1 MADKVDR
8 DRQKDA
14 SIDTDDLDLGSID
27 DIELD
32 APGTG
37 DEGVESGKSR
47 RPAKSKTKYA
57 LEGAAAFAG
66 GVAQIGAHELKKAMP
81 DAANIVSDVK
91 ATLDDVRELRDE
103 LTKQLAPITRSFVT
117 AGRKLLPSAEAILPK
132 KVYQAVQKKLDEK
145 AKSYNEGQYQAQ
157 SKEQLET
164 DQIKSE
170 LASIFG
176 AQTEI
181 QMSQERENRKEQMV
195 DRAVGS
201 IRHRQSTAA
210 LTHIYDATRAT
221 ELFHKT
227 QHMAYMKKSLEL
239 KYRHIF
245 IARDTF
251 NLLQASMKSF
261 EGYYKA
267 LVKNTGLPDM
277 AKLEISDYARKKRT
291 DKWGNLIG
299 DAMNNIRGQIFKKI
313 KNSVQDVGGM
323 LSLAASGLD
332 TMGDTAEMQREF
344 GGDKKGLPK
353 WALKGAG
360 ALAAWAP
367 FNRFAKKHK
376 GIFNAMNTG
385 AAGFRSSLLTRM
397 ADLRA
402 RWEQDPN
409 NPLLNML
416 AELMPDPYQSQTS
429 ASNDFLT
436 KAKDAATFDVATRQ
450 SITEVIPGY
459 LGKIWHEIA
468 MMRTGDETID
478 ERTFNVYQRRFTSVK
493 DLQADI
499 YEKAFGSEETRR
511 NSLTKT
517 LSTMQ
522 AGAARNNGKSV
533 TIGNQK
539 RSISDMFR
547 GMEKDIDLVLN
558 NHALRGKPFNP
569 KKMRDYIM
577 NPNGANVDQ
586 SYIASILEGV
596 QGDPR
601 EILDAIVASV
611 FTADGQFDKQAFNKI
626 NLAIDDEYR
635 RRDTFRKEF
644 ASVVETFGNGAY
656 LQGTLTARQEEALRT
671 ILKNGTPEEK
681 KAARAQLIQN
691 GGMFTSSV
699 SGNRLNMDVIAHA
712 RNRFDLSESDLRSGD
727 STREREYNSL
737 RDNDKNFDKFNKSFL
752 GRFFHLGVKGRGEGA
767 SYADIF
773 GAPTGSAETVELDEN
788 GKPKVKNA
796 LDKLR
801 DKAGDLKTRLTGK
814 ATEAYKAGRAKL
826 SQVTSSDELDRAR
839 AIIGDLTLQAKTAGA
854 KGIAGAKSAYDSIAD
869 KIGEAIDKKMAE
881 SKASTEQVV
890 HPSMTGGATIDETL
904 PPREEAPTGSAF
916 DNLLEEIKGWRSEA
930 TSNQGTIFDAVVQI
944 DDTLRSL
951 KLSNGTTEYVAS
963 AGAKH
968 GRARR
973 AAGTIARGIG
983 STIKNVG
990 KVYTRIYGAALR
1002 GAGTAIAGASKVAG
1016 DLLTKVGRGVR
1027 GVARWFTHKED
1038 YVDVYVKGKPNRPI
1052 VSARMQ
1058 RDPDEGI
1065 FFKSTGKRVMKS
1077 ADIDQ
1082 VCVDRNGNIVISEED
1097 LNAGLV
1103 MHNDTPIGKV
1113 GKGILAFGQSYLGF
1127 YGKVISAIATVGK
1140 AIIGGVIGTK
1150 AERYVDVYR
1159 KNEVAKGPLLT
1170 ARKQKEE
1177 GVYFFEDGKKVER
1190 SSDIHGIIMDK
1201 DHRILIDKADVE
1213 HGLVDVNNKPIGRS
1227 GTGLL
1232 GGIGKILGGIAPAV
1246 GAGAKGMIDIYTKVY
1261 THAIDIIGGGIKGA
1275 GRFLGRALGLNVGGG
1290 GFGGEVDKQIRESI
1304 VGSYSTLRIIQADL
1318 ALIANQYRKKNPLD
1332 KDVDGDIDGS
1342 YADQMQNKRDKN
1354 GDRVDARDV
1363 HKDVNWLKEDDEKE
1377 GGGKDG
1383 KDSGGG
1389 IFDMLSD
1396 LVPKKYRRRLKA
1408 YKRLFGRK
1416 AMRWAKGAGRFI
1428 TKGGGAI
1435 LRGTGNLL
1443 SKIPGVGKL
1452 GSLGKTGLSAIGKAG
1467 GGLFGKVGGLAGKAG
1482 AGIAAKGGFGALAKG
1497 AGRLA
1502 GKWAGPLAAITE
1514 LGIGG
1519 YGAYQAYKAG
1529 DMKEASRQAG
1539 GGVGGAGGALGGAA
1553 LGAAI
1558 GSAVPGIGTAIGGLI
1573 GGLLGAVGG
1582 SKAGK
1587 WLGGKMHEAI
1597 TQDKGILKYN
1607 SVVGLI
1613 RGIRG
1618 NDNPLTEEELKKAR
1632 AKLQHRAEKGM
1643 PGYDRILQEFE
1654 KAVEAKNW
1662 KRARQLSGQ
1671 EADGIIASLWKH
1683 SLIGL
1688 GVSTVGKW
1696 MFGDKDKPMTEAE
1709 IQKTRDK
1716 FTAIMSK
1723 GGLKAKNAERLLN
1736 KFNDYVAEL
1745 DWKNARKIAGMEKRG
1760 LFGALFQDE
1769 KGNVKWGKLA
1779 ATALFGLAGW
1789 TAATLLDPTKN
1800 PNAPMSEKEIK
1811 EANDWFQKQI
1821 SAGSKV
1827 AEKIRDQFNEAVMEQ
1842 NWRKARKLCGK
1853 EVKSNLS
1860 KTLGFL
1866 GKTAKISARIG
1877 AALFTGGM
1885 SEVALGFFG
1894 DQDTPLKDEEIKKFR
1909 DKMNYLIS
1917 KGDKLAERKLEKFDE
1932 YILRQQW
1939 EKARKIAKMPHKGWA
1954 RRAGDAVVSFFI
1966 GNDEKEMSEAEIQ
1979 KFRDSM
1985 NRKINLGGSIAA
1997 SAQRKLDSFED
2008 AVGRQNWRKARRL
2021 AGNPDEGL
2029 VHSVGKAVTGV
2040 ARFFFGG
2047 NGKAMSDSEL
2057 EQARRKLRI
2066 AVEEGRKDAQKRMDV
2081 FEDYVADEKWEKAR
2095 RLVKMPYESL
2105 RKRVSKWTANLLFG
2119 GDKHKEL
2126 TPDEIDEF
2134 RSKCEAEIANGSKTA
2149 TKKLEAFNA
2158 AVAAENWPKARKISQ
2173 IKDEGLVGSVKS
2185 GAKKVWNWLTG
2196 NKDRKDCEEM
2206 REELEDKAMDDN
2218 TGIINAGLDQFNAYV
2233 RRRQFNQAIALGKDM
2248 LKMKPS
2254 EFAKKHKFSTKK
2266 YEELAKQ
2273 ANELAAKIQKEED
2286 ENNGWRHP
2294 IKEMQLASLRRKVM
2308 SSSDQWDDEFFDEIK
2323 DELGEITG
2331 KADYLS
2337 EGSKPDNETME
2348 KGQRLLDIIKKQRD
2362 KHSYWSSPIV
2372 KSRLSSLYNEVKS
2385 GVMDWDDAMFDTW
2398 EDQLE
2403 EIDDSYMREL
2413 NMNKGDPNDPEFK
2426 KQQKNR
2432 KEAEKLI
2439 KIITRTREKYSWLAS
2454 PNIRSNLEALRQEV
2468 RVNSDLW
2475 SPDQFARWYQKLT
2488 TIDIDGESLKSI
2500 NLDSRAVQDKEAREM
2515 LMIVKAKQ
2523 KFAEDAA
2530 WLRSKYNY
2538 AASPWTCKRIN
2549 GAKEECLAAENGALD
2564 NGYERAKE
2572 HFDYWYNRLRE
2583 IDKNDDDEIGESGR
2597 KWKMFDE
2604 DDLKAE
2610 EREADNKEKSEKRRK
2625 VVEQFGKL
2633 FAIIVESSTSKSE
2646 TKETRDACKK
2656 LLRDIA
2662 EYMETYFSLGN
2673 TRVGYTIKLQI
2684 ALNDWIK
2691 RPNIPPPTDAFAKQ
2705 VAYWA
2710 EQVKKIDDTINGV
2723 ADVTKDMGELGY
2735 EGSDGVAAEDLKE
2748 SKARIAFA
2756 KKFNKEAN
2764 GTPTTLG
2771 IEIGDM
2777 EDPKTPEERGR
2788 RKLLM
2793 PVNDE
2798 IRDYVSSLPHG
2809 NTFGW
2814 AASPKEHPTIIEF
2827 GERIN
2832 AWKNRIRAIG
2842 GLKPEQLTEAQPEQE
2857 EEEKKTDTTGKI
2869 KKASDDAIRKAIKY
2883 YGPIEVQNQP
2893 WLANVTNFGDYAQE
2907 RSAAE
2912 QWEQASEKWPTR
2924 EKVTDVYSAMQNE
2937 QAAEGDKL
2945 AETVRKDLGQK
2956 AATEEQGDK
2965 QYKIRGEVVGDKL
2978 TPKQIEIVR
2987 RGLAIGRKYP
2997 KAVLDKYYEATGIK
3011 PPASEETA
3019 ATVAGSSAGEQAAA
3033 DVGTPDEGKAP
3044 EYSIVPVHGTE
3055 ICVWKDGTGRVHH
3068 TKQPPTAADF
3078 RKATEASKEA
3088 ARKKEA
3094 FEARFNGGGPSNV
3107 EEEDEDTPA
3116 SEEPR
3121 ALNTTEL
3128 DEKGDPVEA
3137 VKADVG
3143 APDIAGAA
3151 KAASERAD
3159 RTNKRIARA
3168 KEAYESLDTTKC
3180 AKWIMDQVKDIN
3192 KYKELCEKHNI
3203 HFDEDRTGL
3212 STLTRYMAED
3222 YAKEHNLKMTT
3233 HGRYKF
3239 RRIVEMKVQSMS
3251 DDLIPAE
3258 DTYDEVSER
3267 KTDTGIVRERRGIRI
3282 AGQPIRKSGLTDKQ
3296 MGIIGIATSMGNT
3309 DYPDYVMEMYN
3320 KQLPEYEAK
3329 MKKKA
3334 EEESDQRKDDFE
3346 DQFADGGFVRSK
3358 VRSLANFGRK
3368 LVTGEAGPEAIF
3380 PLANRPGNLL
3390 SKVGNK
3396 LRKLMLGKDIGPAS
3410 SDAGAG
3416 TPVHAD
3422 DKEAEPMIN
3431 HLAKS
3436 LSSYVKGAF
3445 KFPSFLGSV
3454 GRGVQSL
3461 FEKAKDKVD
3470 ITEVL
3475 PKQSMK
3481 ELIAGKL
3488 SAVSDLTRKLQ
3499 RTNVQDITAVPE
3511 KEELP
3516 KTAPATQ
3523 PTAAQPTGPT
3533 TVKLEEAASML
3544 KSQNDMAKQM
3554 REMAEATM
3562 KLYALM
3568 SMSFAKEGI
3577 KVQGL
3582 DSLAA
3587 ICASGANASAQP
3599 QAIQVVPVPQ
3609 DNESGI
3615 DLRKKQM

>member
-1 MADKVDR
+1 MADEVDR

-14 SIDTDDLDLGSID
+14 SINTDDLDLGSID

-47 RPAKSKTKYA
+47 RPAKSKTRYA

-332 TMGDTAEMQREF
+332 TMGDMAEMQREF

-376 GIFNAMNTG
+376 GIFDAMNTS

-522 AGAARNNGKSV
+522 ASAARNNGKSV

-644 ASVVETFGNGAY
+644 ASVVETFSNGAY

-773 GAPTGSAETVELDEN
+773 GAPTGSAETVELYEN

-814 ATEAYKAGRAKL
+814 ATEAYKASRAKL

-839 AIIGDLTLQAKTAGA
+839 AIIGDLTLQAKTVGA
-854 KGIAGAKSAYDSIAD
+854 KGITSAKSAYDSIAD

-968 GRARR
+968 GRVRR
-973 AAGTIARGIG
+973 EAGTIARGIG

-1002 GAGTAIAGASKVAG
+1002 GAGTTIAGASKVAG
-1016 DLLTKVGRGVR
+1016 DLLTKVGRGAR

-1140 AIIGGVIGTK
+1140 AIIGGVIGTN

-1332 KDVDGDIDGS
+1332 KDGDGDIDGS
-1342 YADQMQNKRDKN
+1342 YADQMQGKRDKN
-1354 GDRVDARDV
+1354 DDRVDARDV

-1377 GGGKDG
+1377 GDGKDG

-1396 LVPKKYRRRLKA
+1396 LVPRKYRRRLKA

-1416 AMRWAKGAGRFI
+1416 AMLWAKGAGRFI

-1443 SKIPGVGKL
+1443 SNIPGVGKI
-1452 GSLGKTGLSAIGKAG
+1452 GALGKTGLGAIGKAG
-1467 GGLFGKVGGLAGKAG
+1467 SGLFGKVGGLTGKAG
-1482 AGIAAKGGFGALAKG
+1482 AGIAAKGGFGTLAKG

-1654 KAVEAKNW
+1654 KSVEAKNW

-1789 TAATLLDPTKN
+1789 TTATLLDPTKN

-1821 SAGSKV
+1821 SAGNKV

-1853 EVKSNLS
+1853 EAKSNLS

-1877 AALFTGGM
+1877 AAIFTGGM

-1939 EKARKIAKMPHKGWA
+1939 EKARKIAKMPHKGWTA
-1954 RRAGDAVVSFFI
+1954 RMFKSVATFFVGD
-1966 GNDEKEMSEAEIQ
+1966 DEKEMTEQEMQ

-1985 NRKINLGGSIAA
+1985 NRKINLGGKIGA
-1997 SAQRKLDSFED
+1997 SAQKKLDAFED
-2008 AVGRQNWRKARRL
+2008 AVGRQNWRKARIL
-2021 AGNPDEGL
+2021 ARTPNDGL
-2029 VHSVGKAVTGV
+2029 VQSVGKAVGKAAMGV

-2047 NGKAMSDSEL
+2047 NEKAMSDSEL
-2057 EQARRKLRI
+2057 EQARKKLRI

-2081 FEDYVADEKWEKAR
+2081 FEDYVADEKWDKAR

-2105 RKRVSKWTANLLFG
+2105 RKRVSKWTVNLLFG

-2308 SSSDQWDDEFFDEIK
+2308 SSADQWDDEFFDEIK

-2337 EGSKPDNETME
+2337 EGSKPDNETIE

-2362 KHSYWSSPIV
+2362 KRSYLSSPIV

-2385 GVMDWDDAMFDTW
+2385 GVMDWDDAMFETW

-2403 EIDDSYMREL
+2403 EIDDSYMKEL

-2426 KQQKNR
+2426 KQKKNR

-2468 RVNSDLW
+2468 RTNSDLW
-2475 SPDQFARWYQKLT
+2475 SPDQFAKWYHKLI
-2488 TIDIDGESLKSI
+2488 TIDVDGESLKSI

-2515 LMIVKAKQ
+2515 LMIVKAKK
-2523 KFAEDAA
+2523 KFAEDAT

-2538 AASPWTCKRIN
+2538 AASPWTCKNIN
-2549 GAKEECLAAENGALD
+2549 GAKEECLAGENGALD

-2583 IDKNDDDEIGESGR
+2583 IDKNDDDEIGGSGR

-2610 EREADNKEKSEKRRK
+2610 EREADNKEKSEKRKK

-2633 FAIIVESSTSKSE
+2633 FAIILESSKSKNE
-2646 TKETRDACKK
+2646 LKTTRTACQK

-2673 TRVGYTIKLQI
+2673 TRTGYTQKLQV
-2684 ALNDWIK
+2684 ALNDWVA

-2710 EQVKKIDDTINGV
+2710 DQVKNIDDTISGISEFS
-2723 ADVTKDMGELGY
+2723 DEMSEMGY

-2748 SKARIAFA
+2748 SKARIDFA

-2764 GTPTTLG
+2764 GNPTTLG

-2869 KKASDDAIRKAIKY
+2869 KKASDDDIRKAIKY

-2924 EKVTDVYSAMQNE
+2924 EKVTEVYSAMQNE

-2997 KAVLDKYYEATGIK
+2997 KAILDKYYEATGIK

-3068 TKQPPTAADF
+3068 TRQPPTAADF

-3088 ARKKEA
+3088 ARKKQA
-3094 FEARFNGGGPSNV
+3094 FEAKFDGGGQSVV
-3107 EEEDEDTPA
+3107 EED
-3116 SEEPR
+3116 
-3121 ALNTTEL
+3121 
-3128 DEKGDPVEA
+3128 K
-3137 VKADVG
+3137 
-3143 APDIAGAA
+3143 
-3151 KAASERAD
+3151 
-3159 RTNKRIARA
+3159 
-3168 KEAYESLDTTKC
+3168 
-3180 AKWIMDQVKDIN
+3180 
-3192 KYKELCEKHNI
+3192 
-3203 HFDEDRTGL
+3203 
-3212 STLTRYMAED
+3212 
-3222 YAKEHNLKMTT
+3222 
-3233 HGRYKF
+3233 
-3239 RRIVEMKVQSMS
+3239 MKVQSMS
-3251 DDLIPAE
+3251 DDLTPAE

-3267 KTDTGIVRERRGIRI
+3267 KTDTGIVRERSGIRI

-3296 MGIIGIATSMGNT
+3296 MGVIGIATSMGNAN
-3309 DYPDYVMEMYN
+3309 YPDYVMEMYN

-3334 EEESDQRKDDFE
+3334 EEKSDQRKDDFE

-3390 SKVGNK
+3390 NKVGDK

-3461 FEKAKDKVD
+3461 FEKAKDEVD

-3475 PKQSMK
+3475 PKQSMN

-3499 RTNVQDITAVPE
+3499 RANVQDITAVPE

-3523 PTAAQPTGPT
+3523 PTAAQPTGPA

-3554 REMAEATM
+3554 SEMVKATM
-3562 KLYALM
+3562 KLYTLM

-3599 QAIQVVPVPQ
+3599 PAIQVVPVPQ

>member
-32 APGTG
+32 APGAG

-47 RPAKSKTKYA
+47 RPAKSKTRYA

-332 TMGDTAEMQREF
+332 TMGDMAEMQREF

-376 GIFNAMNTG
+376 GIFDAMNTG

-788 GKPKVKNA
+788 GNPKVKNA

-916 DNLLEEIKGWRSEA
+916 DNLLDEIKGWRSEA

-968 GRARR
+968 GRVRR

-1016 DLLTKVGRGVR
+1016 DLLTKVGRGAR

-1140 AIIGGVIGTK
+1140 AIIDGVIGTK

-1332 KDVDGDIDGS
+1332 KDGDGDIDGS

-1377 GGGKDG
+1377 GDGKDG

-1452 GSLGKTGLSAIGKAG
+1452 GSLGKTGLGAIGKAG

-1683 SLIGL
+1683 SLVGL

-1800 PNAPMSEKEIK
+1800 PNAPMTEKEIK

-1821 SAGSKV
+1821 NSGNKV
-1827 AEKIRDQFNEAVMEQ
+1827 AEKIRDQFNEAVTEQ

-1866 GKTAKISARIG
+1866 GKTAKIGARVG
-1877 AALFTGGM
+1877 AAVFTAGL
-1885 SEVALGFFG
+1885 SEVALGFMG
-1894 DQDTPLKDEEIKKFR
+1894 DNDTPLSELEIKKFR

-1932 YILRQQW
+1932 YLTRQQW
-1939 EKARKIAKMPHKGWA
+1939 EKARKIARLPHKGWA
-1954 RRAGDAVVSFFI
+1954 MRASKAVATFFV

-1985 NRKINLGGSIAA
+1985 NRKINMGGNIGA
-1997 SAQRKLDSFED
+1997 SAQKKLDSFED

-2021 AGNPDEGL
+2021 AENPDEGL
-2029 VHSVGKAVTGV
+2029 VQSVGKAITSVG
-2040 ARFFFGG
+2040 RFFFGG
-2047 NGKAMSDSEL
+2047 NGKEMSDSEL
-2057 EQARRKLRI
+2057 EQARKKLRI

-2081 FEDYVADEKWEKAR
+2081 FEDYVADGKWEKAR
-2095 RLVKMPYESL
+2095 RLVKMPYESIT
-2105 RKRVSKWTANLLFG
+2105 KRVNKWINSALFG

-2126 TPDEIDEF
+2126 TPDEIEEF

-2248 LKMKPS
+2248 LKLKPD
-2254 EFAKKHKFSTKK
+2254 EFARKHKFSTEK
-2266 YEELAKQ
+2266 YKELAKT
-2273 ANELAAKIQKEED
+2273 ANSLREKIQKEED
-2286 ENNGWRHP
+2286 DNNGWAHP
-2294 IKEMQLASLRRKVM
+2294 ITEMRLASLRRRLM
-2308 SSSDQWDDEFFDEIK
+2308 NSSDEWGEDFFDEIK

-2331 KADYLS
+2331 NPDYLA
-2337 EGSKPDNETME
+2337 EGSKPSTEIMDRGKE
-2348 KGQRLLDIIKKQRD
+2348 LLDTIHKQRERRSWLTSPIIKA
-2362 KHSYWSSPIV
+2362 
-2372 KSRLSSLYNEVKS
+2372 RLGSLYNEVKA
-2385 GVMDWDDAMFDTW
+2385 GVMDWDDETFALW
-2398 EDQLE
+2398 EDELE
-2403 EIDDSYMREL
+2403 KIDDDYQRKIDIEPIDPGTKNYSEHLRNRKNGLKLLKTIVETRKKYSSSRSPFVVDDLTSLYTDVKSSSSSWTPKTISDAYLRLMQVDTEGKADLRDSDIG
-2413 NMNKGDPNDPEFK
+2413 GDFVNDPEHR
-2426 KQQKNR
+2426 KNVYNI
-2432 KEAEKLI
+2432 KAYHKFEKDM
-2439 KIITRTREKYSWLAS
+2439 K
-2454 PNIRSNLEALRQEV
+2454 
-2468 RVNSDLW
+2468 
-2475 SPDQFARWYQKLT
+2475 
-2488 TIDIDGESLKSI
+2488 
-2500 NLDSRAVQDKEAREM
+2500 
-2515 LMIVKAKQ
+2515 
-2523 KFAEDAA
+2523 
-2530 WLRSKYNY
+2530 WLR
-2538 AASPWTCKRIN
+2538 
-2549 GAKEECLAAENGALD
+2549 
-2564 NGYERAKE
+2564 
-2572 HFDYWYNRLRE
+2572 
-2583 IDKNDDDEIGESGR
+2583 
-2597 KWKMFDE
+2597 
-2604 DDLKAE
+2604 
-2610 EREADNKEKSEKRRK
+2610 
-2625 VVEQFGKL
+2625 EQYPSWDF
-2633 FAIIVESSTSKSE
+2633 
-2646 TKETRDACKK
+2646 
-2656 LLRDIA
+2656 
-2662 EYMETYFSLGN
+2662 
-2673 TRVGYTIKLQI
+2673 
-2684 ALNDWIK
+2684 
-2691 RPNIPPPTDAFAKQ
+2691 
-2705 VAYWA
+2705 
-2710 EQVKKIDDTINGV
+2710 
-2723 ADVTKDMGELGY
+2723 
-2735 EGSDGVAAEDLKE
+2735 
-2748 SKARIAFA
+2748 
-2756 KKFNKEAN
+2756 FNKEAVDN
-2764 GTPTTLG
+2764 FVYKAKTGATTTKDPEKYWQRVYSVAKSDLDTDNE
-2771 IEIGDM
+2771 IEDHNYNWKALTM
-2777 EDPKTPEERGR
+2777 KDATQEELDKDELDK
-2788 RKLLM
+2788 RKHIWEEFDKLM
-2793 PVNDE
+2793 
-2798 IRDYVSSLPHG
+2798 S
-2809 NTFGW
+2809 
-2814 AASPKEHPTIIEF
+2814 TINEARHSNKDKA
-2827 GERIN
+2827 GQIN
-2832 AWKNRIRAIG
+2832 ALSNKIETWIKEVIPPNERLRGYSRRLDNYAAYRVSRWAKDPNINPPADAMKPKLGEWIMELKAIDSRVYKDATIDGYSIEEIASTAEDRKELENRKAVRESFFTFKTAFNANTKRILQDKDEVSKRVRFERSNQIASEIDTYISALPGPKKMDDKIRAWSMISRTEPDSSVMREKVTDWQTRLDQISNPIPNG
-2842 GLKPEQLTEAQPEQE
+2842 EIPKPSQKPEQE
-2857 EEEKKTDTTGKI
+2857 EPETKKGKTDANVKI
-2869 KKASDDAIRKAIKY
+2869 KKLSDDAIRKAIKY

-2893 WLANVTNFGDYAQE
+2893 WLVNVTNFGDYEQE
-2907 RSAAE
+2907 RAAAA
-2912 QWEQASEKWPTR
+2912 QWGQAAEKWPTR
-2924 EKVTDVYSAMQNE
+2924 EKVEEVYSAMQNE

-2945 AETVRKDLGQK
+2945 AEQVRSDVGKK
-2956 AATEEQGDK
+2956 AASGEQKSGEQFK
-2965 QYKIRGEVVGDKL
+2965 LRGEAIGEKL
-2978 TPKQIEIVR
+2978 TPKQIEIIR

-2997 KAVLDKYYEATGIK
+2997 KPVLDKYYKATGIT
-3011 PPASEETA
+3011 PPAEETEETA
-3019 ATVAGSSAGEQAAA
+3019 ATVVGSSAGEQAVT
-3033 DVGTPDEGKAP
+3033 DVGTAEGGEAP
-3044 EYSIVPVHGTE
+3044 PYSIVPVNGTKV
-3055 ICVWKDGTGRVHH
+3055 CVWKDGTGRLHH
-3068 TKQPPTAADF
+3068 TRKPPTAADF
-3078 RKATEASKEA
+3078 RKATEASNESS
-3088 ARKKEA
+3088 RKKEA
-3094 FEARFNGGGPSNV
+3094 FEAKFEGGGQDNV
-3107 EEEDEDTPA
+3107 KKEEEKEEPVESTSSPKASISADLGSAPTTPA
-3116 SEEPR
+3116 KPAPAKRTIVIKSDMEQGADYVMGKLSDR
-3121 ALNTTEL
+3121 A
-3128 DEKGDPVEA
+3128 G
-3137 VKADVG
+3137 
-3143 APDIAGAA
+3143 
-3151 KAASERAD
+3151 
-3159 RTNKRIARA
+3159 
-3168 KEAYESLDTTKC
+3168 
-3180 AKWIMDQVKDIN
+3180 
-3192 KYKELCEKHNI
+3192 
-3203 HFDEDRTGL
+3203 
-3212 STLTRYMAED
+3212 YMAE
-3222 YAKEHNLKMTT
+3222 AKRFKLNP
-3233 HGRYKF
+3233 
-3239 RRIVEMKVQSMS
+3239 EMSGLLVRK
-3251 DDLIPAE
+3251 LAREFAE
-3258 DTYDEVSER
+3258 DHLDMDDEIDIERFVKGVQLSVNAAGGIKPPEEPQGEVIDDGTYDEVR
-3267 KTDTGIVRERRGIRI
+3267 YQKTENGSRI
-3282 AGQPIRKSGLTDKQ
+3282 TRSGLRIGGDPISKSGLTDKQ
-3296 MGIIGIATSMGNT
+3296 MGLVGMAIAMSGEVR
-3309 DYPDYVMEMYN
+3309 DASGRVISEGKQPYPDYVMEMYN

-3329 MKKKA
+3329 MKKQA
-3334 EEESDQRKDDFE
+3334 EEESDQRRDDF

-3358 VRSLANFGRK
+3358 VHSLAGFGKK
-3368 LVTGEAGPEAIF
+3368 LMTGEAGPEAIF

-3390 SKVGNK
+3390 NKVGNK
-3396 LRKLMLGKDIGPAS
+3396 LRSLILGKDIGPAS

-3499 RTNVQDITAVPE
+3499 HTNVQDITAVPE